1 MISVI
6 IPSYHS
12 QSTISNCVQS
22 ILDQEIREEFEII
35 IINSSQDETP
45 SIIRSHFPSV
55 HLVQLEKRVF
65 AGRARNIGIQESK
78 GDILAFLDSDCTAS
92 KDWLKC
98 IFSWHK
104 KGYKAVGGSI
114 VNASEKNIF
123 SKAEYPLEILE
134 FSPNNTKR
142 EVTFV
147 SAANCSFSRE
157 VFSKYGK
164 FPDIRAGEDVI
175 FSHILRDKGEKI
187 LFDPEIKVFHKND
200 ISFRAYLKKQIM
212 HGKNSFDIRQ
222 MRTIS
227 GSFLNNLFLFPLVL
241 PFLPFIRVIRVIL
254 RSITLRSKLLTD
266 ILTTFPIFFLG
277 CIMWGSG
284 YAKGYFSHPARKRKV
299 SD

>member
-12 QSTISNCVQS
+12 QSTITDCVQS
-22 ILDQEIREEFEII
+22 ILDQEIQEEFEII
-35 IINSSQDETP
+35 IVNSSQDETP
-45 SIIRSHFPSV
+45 KIIRSHFPSV
-55 HLVQLEKRVF
+55 HLIQLEKRVF

-78 GDILAFLDSDCTAS
+78 GDMLAFLDSDCTAS

-157 VFSKYGK
+157 IFSKYGD

-175 FSHILRDKGEKI
+175 FSHILRGKGEKI

-222 MRTIS
+222 MRKIS
-227 GSFLNNLFLFPLVL
+227 GSFMNNPLLFPLFL
-241 PFLPFIRVIRVIL
+241 PFLPMIRVIRVFL
-254 RSITLRSKLLTD
+254 RSLTLRNTLISD
-266 ILTTFPIFFLG
+266 ILITFPVFFLG
-277 CIMWGSG
+277 CVMWSTG
-284 YAKGYFSHPARKRKV
+284 YTKGYFDHYMRKRE
-299 SD
+299 D